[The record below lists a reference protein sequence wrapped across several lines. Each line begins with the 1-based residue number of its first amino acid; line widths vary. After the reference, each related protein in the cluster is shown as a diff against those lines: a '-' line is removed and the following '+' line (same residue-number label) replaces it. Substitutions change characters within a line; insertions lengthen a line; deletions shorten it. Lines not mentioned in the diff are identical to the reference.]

1 MDSAW
6 VQYYDAFYSFKDYA
20 KEAQDLIQ
28 LIQPHLQSGGTRWLD
43 VACGTGKHIQ
53 WLAREFACTGLDLED
68 GLLAAARQRS
78 PEIPFHQGDMRTFSL
93 PERFDVVSCL
103 FSAIGHMLTQEDLET
118 AVANMTRHL
127 RPGGV
132 LAVEPWFRPA
142 DWHPG
147 RSHMLTAELGEVKL
161 VRANT
166 SLSPVNGRITV
177 LDFHYLIATPQE
189 TLYLRDALELRL
201 TEEAEMRA
209 AFEKAGLETMYE
221 PQGITGRGLWLG
233 RKPL

>member
-1 MDSAW
+1 MDPTW

-20 KEAQDLIQ
+20 AEAQTLVQ
-28 LIQPHLQSGGTRWLD
+28 LVQPHLHSSGKRWLD

-53 WLAREFACTGLDLED
+53 YLADDFTCSGLDLEE
-68 GLLAAARQRS
+68 GLLAAARQRCPGLS
-78 PEIPFHQGDMRTFSL
+78 FYQGDMRTFSL
-93 PERFDVVSCL
+93 PESFDVVSCL
-103 FSAIGHMLTQEDLET
+103 FSAIGHMLTQEDLEK
-118 AVANMTRHL
+118 AVANMARHL

-147 RSHMLTAELGEVKL
+147 RAHMVTAELGEAKL

-166 SLSPVNGRITV
+166 SLPPVNERITV

-189 TLYLRDALELRL
+189 TQYRREALELRL

-209 AFEKAGLETMYE
+209 AFEKAGLTAAFE

>member
-1 MDSAW
+1 MDPTW
-6 VQYYDAFYSFKDYA
+6 VQYYDAFYSFKNYA
-20 KEAQDLIQ
+20 KESQDLIQ
-28 LIQPHLQSGGTRWLD
+28 LIQPHLQSDGKRWLD
-43 VACGTGKHIQ
+43 VACGTGKHIE
-53 WLAREFACTGLDLED
+53 WLAREFTCTGLDLED
-68 GLLAAARQRS
+68 GLLAAARQRN
-78 PEIPFHQGDMRTFSL
+78 PGLTFHQGDMRTFSL

-118 AVANMTRHL
+118 AVANMARHL
-127 RPGGV
+127 LPGGV

-147 RSHMLTAELGEVKL
+147 RPHMITAELGDVKL

-166 SLSPVNGRITV
+166 SLPPVNERITV

-189 TLYLRDALELRL
+189 TQYHREALELRL

-209 AFEKAGLETMYE
+209 AFEKAGLQTTYE

-233 RKPL
+233 RKPQ